1 MKYLNMFRKVL
12 YLWANNSQSTIS
24 RFFKS
29 SSGPKKCFCN
39 NPGCICLFIIIIICI
54 CSVDICT
61 DGAKIMVGKAL
72 LLSLDQ
78 G

>member
-29 SSGPKKCFCN
+29 SSGPKNAFVT
-39 NPGCICLFIIIIICI
+39 IQDVFVFLLLLLF
-54 CSVDICT
+54 
-61 DGAKIMVGKAL
+61 AFAL
-72 LLSLDQ
+72 LTFVLMEQ
-78 G
+78 K